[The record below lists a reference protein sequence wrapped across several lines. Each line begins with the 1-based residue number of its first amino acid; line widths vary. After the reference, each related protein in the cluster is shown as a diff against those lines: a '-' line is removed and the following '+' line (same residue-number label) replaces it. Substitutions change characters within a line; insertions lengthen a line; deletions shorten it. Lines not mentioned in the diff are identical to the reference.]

1 MPTCSRMARQV
12 GVMAIACLGLV
23 AALIVAAAILTVQS
37 FRRHDPLRSLIA
49 MTIMITAALPALV
62 YATIG

>member
-1 MPTCSRMARQV
+1 
-12 GVMAIACLGLV
+12 MAIACLALV